1 MVTVE
6 LNMDDFVHHRNDA
19 LLQFAVR
26 QKLIAAG
33 IPLGPW
39 GTSQPKRGVLEW
51 YDDKTRPFIRVV
63 KCQGCLSEISASLA

>member
-6 LNMDDFVHHRNDA
+6 LNMGDFVHCRNDA

-39 GTSQPKRGVLEW
+39 GMSQPERGVLEW
-51 YDDKTRPFIRVV
+51 YDDKTRPFVRVV
-63 KCQGCLSEISASLA
+63 KWRDGAVDA